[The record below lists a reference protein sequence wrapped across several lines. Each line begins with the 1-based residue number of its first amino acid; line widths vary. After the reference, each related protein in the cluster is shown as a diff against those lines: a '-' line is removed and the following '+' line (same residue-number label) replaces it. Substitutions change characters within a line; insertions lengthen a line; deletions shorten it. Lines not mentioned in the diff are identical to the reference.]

1 MVNLTE
7 VLPKHF
13 LRHLLEPS
21 LAGYESR
28 TLARLAWHSR
38 AKRCHSCPYNQATG
52 YITPCPACGP
62 WAKQGQ
68 KHNNHGGSSPG
79 QERQACGLCCKPIQ
93 QPLHLMCHSNWPSIV
108 RPLGP
113 EWLKEVKAMPP
124 YGGINLP
131 RDSPKYRDVQNL
143 RFQHR
148 CRELLE
154 VKNGKV

>member
-1 MVNLTE
+1 MNLGHWQGWPGTLGPNAVIVAHTIRPQVILPH
-7 VLPKHF
+7 VLLVVLGSH
-13 LRHLLEPS
+13 R
-21 LAGYESR
+21 
-28 TLARLAWHSR
+28 
-38 AKRCHSCPYNQATG
+38 
-52 YITPCPACGP
+52 
-62 WAKQGQ
+62 AKQGQ